1 MDTLHER
8 MADLANEAPTG
19 GAPAAE
25 LWARGKR
32 IQRLRAAA
40 VTATV
45 LVVGAG
51 GAGIGVRRAA
61 DCDRDG
67 GDRAAPVIVDISL
80 PIDYPAG
87 QEMPDL
93 GDAPGPL
100 AAIWVAPRAGDSA
113 AEVIGL
119 VAETE
124 AFGTLPI
131 DGLGNAYAAADPG
144 VVLSPDGRRI
154 AYLTPNNELVVHD
167 LVSGEKESP
176 AIENRQLA
184 PFGWID
190 ATHLVGHASLPSGG
204 WTDTGGWVWEP
215 GSAPKLV
222 NLAEYPDQPY
232 LGYGWP
238 YAGQDLMILPE
249 GRRSCESPGLL
260 EASAEEPNRTRFEVP
275 MLCDVVGVAG
285 SEILLGHWNA
295 EHSAGD
301 SNDPKYAN
309 GTVVA
314 LDIEGAARPYQDPA
328 LGGPSADQA
337 FADPTL
343 RTVVVTAGAP
353 YRVTFA
359 ADLIAQALDAEGGA
373 S

>member
-8 MADLANEAPTG
+8 LAELADDAPTG
-19 GAPAAE
+19 GAPPAE

-32 IQRLRAAA
+32 AQRLRAAA
-40 VTATV
+40 VAATV
-45 LVVGAG
+45 LVVGTVG
-51 GAGIGVRRAA
+51 TGIGVRLA
-61 DCDRDG
+61 DGGRDG
-67 GDRAAPVIVDISL
+67 ADPEPAGTVDISL
-80 PIDYPAG
+80 PIEYPAG
-87 QEMPDL
+87 QGLPDL

-204 WTDTGGWVWEP
+204 WTDAGGWVWEP
-215 GSAPKLV
+215 GTAPKLV

-238 YAGQDLMILPE
+238 YAGPDLMILTQ
-249 GRRSCESPGLL
+249 GRSLCRSPRLL
-260 EASAEEPNRTRFEVP
+260 EASAEEPNRTLFEVP
-275 MLCDVVGVAG
+275 VL
-285 SEILLGHWNA
+285 
-295 EHSAGD
+295 
-301 SNDPKYAN
+301 
-309 GTVVA
+309 
-314 LDIEGAARPYQDPA
+314 
-328 LGGPSADQA
+328 
-337 FADPTL
+337 
-343 RTVVVTAGAP
+343 
-353 YRVTFA
+353 
-359 ADLIAQALDAEGGA
+359 
-373 S
+373 